1 MRIGT
6 IKQIWRFAVK
16 SMAGEQLDVCTVG
29 MRGIPGDR
37 GWVVRDETSGKLATG
52 SSFPLL
58 MQCAARYREAPVNGF
73 VPHVEMWLPDGAQIG
88 SDLTD
93 VNARLT
99 ELLGKSVSLC
109 PLASD
114 NSEQSAIQLDSARGT
129 YFDVAPIHVLTSA
142 SIAEMKRLAPSGD
155 WDVRRFRPNFFVEAD
170 AGLEGLIDA
179 EWGGRKLRIGEAEI
193 LCELP
198 CERCAMTI
206 HAQPDLRKDESIFRT
221 IVKEANTNLGSYAS
235 VVKPGEVR
243 VGDLVEII

>member
-16 SMAGEQLDVCTVG
+16 SMAGEQLDACTVG

-37 GWVVRDETSGKLATG
+37 GWAVMDETAGKLATG
-52 SSFPLL
+52 SRFPLL
-58 MQCAARYREAPVNGF
+58 MQCSARYREAPLNGF
-73 VPHVEMWLPDGAQIG
+73 VPHVDMRLPDGTYIG

-99 ELLGKSVSLC
+99 GLLGKSVSLS

-114 NSEQSAIQLDSARGT
+114 NSDQSAIQLNSARGT

-142 SIAEMKRLAPSGD
+142 SLAEMKRLAPGGD
-155 WDVRRFRPNFFVEAD
+155 WDVRRFRPNFFVETD

-179 EWGGRKLRIGEAEI
+179 EWGGRTLRIGEVEI

-206 HAQPDLRKDESIFRT
+206 HAQRELPKDESIFRT
-221 IVKEANTNLGSYAS
+221 IVKEANTNLGAYAS
-235 VVKPGEVR
+235 VLKPGEVR
-243 VGDLVEII
+243 TGDVVELV